1 VHDPRIAW
9 NDRAPGS
16 DPLRLTRALTQDL
29 RASLH
34 GLRLALDMMA
44 GVLQGGEA
52 GPVGRFLGMARTEAA
67 QLDRLVEQLGLWIRL
82 MGGDYRVHLQ
92 RLDLG
97 ALLTERCAGTT
108 DTSVEVL
115 ADKGLMVPALD
126 GLLDF
131 LKAYALPEERS
142 GIRLHAGGLV
152 LFGPDSLLPVLQ
164 TVVDDPVPDLQA
176 AKGPAMWLVG
186 PALAVAACR
195 SSGGRVWLKQEQ
207 SGCSLWLIF
216 QPA

>member
-1 VHDPRIAW
+1 MSVKEMGAKGGRCVHDPRIAA

-82 MGGDYRVHLQ
+82 MGGDYKVHLQ

-97 ALLTERCAGTT
+97 ASRHRSAGRRTPA
-108 DTSVEVL
+108 EV
-115 ADKGLMVPALD
+115 
-126 GLLDF
+126 
-131 LKAYALPEERS
+131 
-142 GIRLHAGGLV
+142 
-152 LFGPDSLLPVLQ
+152 
-164 TVVDDPVPDLQA
+164 
-176 AKGPAMWLVG
+176 
-186 PALAVAACR
+186 
-195 SSGGRVWLKQEQ
+195 
-207 SGCSLWLIF
+207 
-216 QPA
+216 